1 MNPATTRQLSRNI
14 RQYRE
19 DRKISQ
25 EAIAFLIGV
34 SQSTLSRLET
44 GQHLI
49 TTSLLH
55 QLARAFKTTP
65 AILQTYH
72 LTKSDPAETNNA
84 SLLAQ
89 KDLIITAQQAEI
101 VFLRQ
106 KLSDLQQLLASSLQG
121 SN

>member
-1 MNPATTRQLSRNI
+1 MNSATTQQLSQNI

-44 GQHLI
+44 GQHPV
-49 TTSLLH
+49 TGQLLK

-65 AILQTYH
+65 AVLQTYH
-72 LTKSDPAETNNA
+72 FPKDDPANEQTP

-89 KDLIITAQQAEI
+89 KDLIIASQQAEI
-101 VFLRQ
+101 SFLRQ
-106 KLSDLQQLLASSLQG
+106 RLTDMQRLLASSLQE
-121 SN
+121 N